1 MKISILG
8 TGLMGSALGEGLM
21 KAGYEIIAYNRTASK
36 TEALV
41 ALGAK
46 SVATPAEAIE
56 TADAVILVVADES
69 GVRDLLLNDAIRP
82 LLSGKKI
89 LNASTTNPEEI
100 VKITRE
106 VEEAGGSLAEMSIM
120 IGAEELRDKKSQF
133 LLGCKASDEVFWE
146 EILGSIGESTHRVG
160 EVGDASKAEAP
171 MLLSSMFLSVAAA
184 YAAAFVTKLNV
195 PKEISEHMIQTAIPG
210 SEYLLPN
217 LFARDYSQCM
227 ASVDA
232 FTSVSNTAIGSAK
245 SLGVPTKILED
256 MLGLYAAAAKRGFGE
271 QDGSAILEVLLN
283 PNVGEF

>member
-8 TGLMGSALGEGLM
+8 TGLMGAALGEGLM
-21 KAGYEIIAYNRTASK
+21 QAGYEITAYNRTASK

-46 SVATPAEAIE
+46 AVATPAEAIE
-56 TADAVILVVADES
+56 IADAVILVVADES

-82 LLSGKKI
+82 FLSGKKI

-100 VKITRE
+100 VKIARE

-120 IGAEELRDKKSQF
+120 IGAEELRDRKGQF
-133 LLGCKASDEVFWE
+133 LLGCKASDEVFWK
-146 EILGSIGESTHRVG
+146 EILLSIGDSTHRVG
-160 EVGDASKAEAP
+160 EMGDASKAEAP
-171 MLLSSMFLSVAAA
+171 MLLSSMFLSVATA

-195 PKEISEHMIQTAIPG
+195 PKEISERGIQMAIPG
-210 SEYLLPN
+210 SEYILPN
-217 LFARDYSQCM
+217 MFARDYSQCM

-232 FTSVSNTAIGSAK
+232 FTSVSNTAINSAK

-256 MLGLYAAAAKRGFGE
+256 MLALYAAAAKRGFGE
-271 QDGSAILEVLLN
+271 QDGSAIMEVLLN
-283 PNVGEF
+283 PNVDEF